1 MVQIKSSLAMY
12 SQILRCMWQ
21 AFVKPED
28 RADPKRIYHMMT
40 LSEVQKLFGS
50 VVCAL
55 NLAIIY
61 PPLASIILICTLC
74 FLFCVLY
81 SL

>member
-1 MVQIKSSLAMY
+1 
-12 SQILRCMWQ
+12 MWQ

-55 NLAIIY
+55 NLAIICL
-61 PPLASIILICTLC
+61 PLASIDMYCV
-74 FLFCVLY
+74 FCG
-81 SL
+81 